1 MEGSGSSADL
11 GGALIIIIRCDGFL
25 PNYRILTLN
34 SVGLNV
40 YGIISGSF
48 GTFEEEL
55 LRRQQYPTLSTQ
67 CTVIEISKILL
78 HAFILGLNEGRM
90 LVLLKV
96 HRSIACFGNCVKM
109 TGPLNY
115 IRKR

>member
-1 MEGSGSSADL
+1 M
-11 GGALIIIIRCDGFL
+11 
-25 PNYRILTLN
+25 
-34 SVGLNV
+34 
-40 YGIISGSF
+40 GIISGSF